1 MASYW
6 RTITDA
12 GIPLAVLLD
21 NPEPRTEGVYEC
33 VAKHEKDLSA
43 CAFDKSDAERRSG
56 AAAQLKAAAE
66 VPAVK
71 VIDMSDVIC
80 PDADRCAPVIG
91 NVLVYRQGTHLTR
104 TFVDSAEPQLAA
116 ALAKVTSGRFGSG

>member
-1 MASYW
+1 M
-6 RTITDA
+6 RE
-12 GIPLAVLLD
+12 V
-21 NPEPRTEGVYEC
+21 EGVAASGDVD
-33 VAKHEKDLSA
+33 VA
-43 CAFDKSDAERRSG
+43 
-56 AAAQLKAAAE
+56 AAAE

-71 VIDMSDVIC
+71 VIDMADVIC

-116 ALAKVTSGRFGSG
+116 ALAKATSDRFGAG